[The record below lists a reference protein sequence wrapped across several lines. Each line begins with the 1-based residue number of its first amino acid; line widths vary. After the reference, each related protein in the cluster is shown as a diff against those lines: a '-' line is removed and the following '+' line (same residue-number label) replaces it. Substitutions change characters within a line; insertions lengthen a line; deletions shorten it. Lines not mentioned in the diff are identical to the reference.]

1 MQVLGVRE
9 LSFETLE
16 GVVRMISGYF
26 CLLQDDPVL
35 SDLMQRVLDRLEELD
50 PSPSSSV
57 DIQESLVFFIGD

>member
-1 MQVLGVRE
+1 MQLVGVRE

-16 GVVRMISGYF
+16 DVVRMISGYF

-35 SDLMQRVLDRLEELD
+35 SDLIRRLLDRLEELD

-57 DIQESLVFFIGD
+57 DIEESFVVFVGD

>member
-1 MQVLGVRE
+1 MQVVGVRE

-16 GVVRMISGYF
+16 DVVRMISGYF

-35 SDLMQRVLDRLEELD
+35 SDLIRRLLDRLEELD

-57 DIQESLVFFIGD
+57 DIEESFVVFVGD

>member
-1 MQVLGVRE
+1 MQVVGVRE

-16 GVVRMISGYF
+16 DVVRMISGYF

-35 SDLMQRVLDRLEELD
+35 SDLIRSLLDRLEELD

-57 DIQESLVFFIGD
+57 DIEESFVVFVGD